1 MVEEHA
7 GRRAADAGGRGTD
20 DARERETADAGK
32 RTAADAAGRAG
43 RSAAVFFVGNKLM
56 LDEGVGPAA
65 YEELQQRYDVPG
77 NVALFDVGCMS
88 MDMLPYVR
96 DCDVVL
102 TVDAVDGTGEEP
114 GTVFRFPP
122 DAMARAAGARASLH
136 DLKLA
141 DLFDA
146 AVLLGYEAE
155 GYCLG
160 MQVENMSP
168 AEYMVGLTP
177 KVLLPC
183 PFGGGRCG
191 GTGAPGLSPFS
202 QGGRRGAC
210 WRADAGGRGW
220 AERMR
225 CFWRAPCR
233 RRRWPCAPF
242 CGFGCAEGADA
253 PRNGASSGE

>member
-1 MVEEHA
+1 MPKGRAREAQEADMRTACDA
-7 GRRAADAGGRGTD
+7 GASGGRDVQAADAPPG
-20 DARERETADAGK
+20 AQA
-32 RTAADAAGRAG
+32 

-65 YEELQQRYDVPG
+65 YEALRERYDVPG

-146 AVLLGYEAE
+146 AALLGYEAE

-168 AEYMVGLTP
+168 AEYVVGLTP
-177 KVLLPC
+177 KVHAALPLLVEAVAAELARRGFP
-183 PFGGGRCG
+183 
-191 GTGAPGLSPFS
+191 LSPK
-202 QGGRRGAC
+202 
-210 WRADAGGRGW
+210 ADAAAHAGAQTQEVAGGPNG
-220 AERMR
+220 
-225 CFWRAPCR
+225 
-233 RRRWPCAPF
+233 
-242 CGFGCAEGADA
+242 CGASGVRLAAGDDGPVPRFAASGAHEGADA
-253 PRNGASSGE
+253 PRNGAASGE